1 MRNHTILSLSRAGR
15 DHGGASLVL
24 LGPRPPALA
33 RSGSSANM
41 GPGGHDSGRVVGG
54 ARASVAPVRMETWPR
69 GALGLLRV
77 LPRRVPPVGK
87 HVAAVALVDRR
98 AAPAAAAVMAPL
110 APAIAA
116 AEVAPFRVPMRLKC
130 EFSDVMEYNTIY
142 NIFGNIVN
150 FRLAEA
156 LLRA

>member
-98 AAPAAAAVMAPL
+98 AAPAAAAVLAPL
-110 APAIAA
+110 APAVAD
-116 AEVAPFRVPMRLKC
+116 VAPFRVPMRLKG
-130 EFSDVMEYNTIY
+130 EFSVVMEYNTIYIY

>member
-1 MRNHTILSLSRAGR
+1 
-15 DHGGASLVL
+15 
-24 LGPRPPALA
+24 
-33 RSGSSANM
+33 M

-54 ARASVAPVRMETWPR
+54 ARASVAPVRMALHAR

-142 NIFGNIVN
+142 NIFGNISLTSASPRGHIILYYIILYYIGVGGMS
-150 FRLAEA
+150 EA
-156 LLRA
+156 P